1 MTGSAP
7 VHSAPLIRIAHAADA
22 PDLSAFAARCFRETF
37 HLQND
42 PADLESYIAGAF
54 DPDRQAAEINEPS
67 SVVLLAEVP
76 DSVSGLRLAGYAHIV
91 QGPAPPEVVGADPIE
106 LRRLYVGSEWQGR
119 GVAHSL
125 MAAVLATARTGSA
138 QTLWLGVWE
147 RNPRAIAFY
156 RKYGFERVGEQT
168 FLLGSD
174 PQCDWLMALGLRS

>member
-1 MTGSAP
+1 MIGSSA
-7 VHSAPLIRIAHAADA
+7 VHSAPMIRVAHAADA
-22 PDLSAFAARCFRETF
+22 TDLSAFAAQCFRETF

-54 DPDRQAAEINEPS
+54 NPDRQVAEINEPS
-67 SVVLLAEVP
+67 SVVLLADVP
-76 DSVSGLRLAGYAHIV
+76 YSVAGLRLAGYAHIV
-91 QGPAPPEVVGADPIE
+91 QGPAPPEVVGSDPIE

-125 MAAVLATARTGSA
+125 MDAVLATARTRSA
-138 QTLWLGVWE
+138 QALWLGVWE

-156 RKYGFERVGEQT
+156 RKHGFERVGEQT

-174 PQCDWLMALGLRS
+174 PQRDWLMARGLSA